1 MPVELDTLISA
12 VVRAVLDQLERRPG
26 PAALVLAPKDD
37 RLASLVADRLGKT
50 MRVCFQRRDA
60 DEEPALYIL
69 PELSCSDMADLAQGR
84 GSSLA
89 LREVLELL
97 LQGKQVRTLGFAY
110 RAHAATAPEAL
121 LRLYDE
127 YAARLA
133 AFGLTELAEAAP
145 EATRTRDCLITA
157 NHVAEAAATGARTLH
172 APQGAVVTPLA
183 NDAAAERNMTILK
196 DL

>member
-1 MPVELDTLISA
+1 MPVELNTLITA
-12 VVRAVLDQLERRPG
+12 VVRAVLEQIEARPA
-26 PAALVLAPKDD
+26 PVALVLAPKDD
-37 RLASLVADRLGKT
+37 ALAQRVEQRLGNG
-50 MRVCFQRRDA
+50 MRVCFQRSSA
-60 DEEPALYIL
+60 GEQPALYIL

-110 RAHAATAPEAL
+110 RAHAATAPDAL
-121 LRLYDE
+121 LRLYEE
-127 YAARLA
+127 YEARLA
-133 AFGLTELAEAAP
+133 AFGLTELTEAAP
-145 EATRTRDCLITA
+145 EASRTRDCLITA
-157 NHVAEAAATGARTLH
+157 NHVAEAAATGARTLR

-183 NDAAAERNMTILK
+183 QDAAAERNMTILK

>member
-1 MPVELDTLISA
+1 MPVELNTLITA
-12 VVRAVLDQLERRPG
+12 VVRAVLEQIEARPA
-26 PAALVLAPKDD
+26 PVALVLAPKDD
-37 RLASLVADRLGKT
+37 ALAQRVEQRLGNG
-50 MRVCFQRRDA
+50 MRVCFQRSSA
-60 DEEPALYIL
+60 GEQPALYIL

-110 RAHAATAPEAL
+110 RAYAATAPDAL
-121 LRLYDE
+121 LRLYEE
-127 YAARLA
+127 YEARLA
-133 AFGLTELAEAAP
+133 AFGLTELTEAAP
-145 EATRTRDCLITA
+145 EASRTRDCLITA
-157 NHVAEAAATGARTLH
+157 NHVAEAAATGARTLR

-183 NDAAAERNMTILK
+183 QDAAAERNMTILK